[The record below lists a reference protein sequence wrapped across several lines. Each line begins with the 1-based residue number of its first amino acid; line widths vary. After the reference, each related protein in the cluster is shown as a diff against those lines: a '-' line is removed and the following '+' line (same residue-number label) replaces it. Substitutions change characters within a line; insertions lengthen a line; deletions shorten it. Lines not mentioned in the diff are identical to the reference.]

1 MRCPG
6 DQRPYSGSV
15 RLACLQLG
23 GQDLPDPS
31 ARRGAAMALAGTITD
46 ADLVMLPELWP
57 VGFFHFG
64 QYAERAEPLDGPTAE
79 FAIGLARERGCWV
92 HGGSFIERD
101 GDGLHNTSIL
111 IDPAGDVRLLYRKT
125 HLFGYESEESRLL
138 SPGAEA
144 PVVEVDGMSGLRV
157 GAATCYDLRFPELFR
172 EMLDAGAECFLVAS
186 AWPAS
191 RLSHWRTLCRAR
203 SVENLAWLVACNAAG
218 TDNGVALAGH
228 SLVID
233 PWGEIVA
240 EAGAE
245 PCVLVADIDPIRVHR
260 IRKEYPF
267 LGDRGR
273 PTLTPRSTAPPTAP
287 PG

>member
-1 MRCPG
+1 MHGPG
-6 DQRPYSGSV
+6 DHRAYSEAV

-23 GQDLPDPS
+23 GQDLCDPS
-31 ARRGAAMALAGTITD
+31 ARRGAAMALAATVTD
-46 ADLVMLPELWP
+46 ADLLLLPELWP

-64 QYAERAEPLDGPTAE
+64 QYAEHAEPLDGPTAE

-92 HGGSFIERD
+92 HGGSFIERA

-111 IDPAGDVRLLYRKT
+111 IDPAGDVRLLYRKR
-125 HLFGYESEESRLL
+125 HLFGYESQESRLL
-138 SPGAEA
+138 TPGTQT
-144 PVVEVDGMSGLRV
+144 PVVEADGLGGLRF
-157 GAATCYDLRFPELFR
+157 GAATCYDLRFPEQFR
-172 EMLDAGAECFLVAS
+172 GMLDAGAEFFLIAS

-203 SVENLAWLVACNAAG
+203 AVENLAWLVACNAAG

-240 EAGAE
+240 EADSE
-245 PCVLVADIDPIRVHR
+245 PRVLIADIDPSRVHQ

-267 LGDRGR
+267 LADRR
-273 PTLTPRSTAPPTAP
+273 QPAPSTRSAAPPE
-287 PG
+287 